1 MKITVLLFGIIKDVI
16 GENALKLDLEK
27 AISVGQL
34 KQVLF
39 KKYKNLYRYDNF
51 SVAVNEEYAD
61 ADYILQSNDVV
72 ALIPPVSGG

>member
-16 GENALKLDLEK
+16 GENTLKLDLEK

-34 KQVLF
+34 KQDLL
-39 KKYKNLYRYDNF
+39 KKHNNLYQYDNF